1 MRARRENNI
10 GIVLLFPFFP
20 YFLVKLFFRK
30 YRLGI
35 HIYSIANKKL
45 PPKMPFIDTRMDD
58 RYLSNFVVRKK

>member
-10 GIVLLFPFFP
+10 EEIVLCYSLFFLSFFS

-35 HIYSIANKKL
+35 HIHSMANKKL
-45 PPKMPFIDTRMDD
+45 PPSDN
-58 RYLSNFVVRKK
+58 LGQAVENFF